1 MSIII
6 SSRPP
11 RRLPLPASLVK
22 IDTDDEGGKLSRREN
37 AGACRGGWLA
47 PRRPKKGS
55 PQFSRRTFDT
65 SETSQSTLGSAQPL
79 RLESILS
86 PKMSTNSFFL
96 ICFINPPHFH
106 NDLKCS
112 HVLWGLSRAILHI
125 QISFL
130 SFDFF
135 VNRWISFFLPFIDRE
150 LRLNTPVTFTPST
163 CFLQPPQPILLA
175 CMKHISHTWHF
186 L

>member
-1 MSIII
+1 M
-6 SSRPP
+6 
-11 RRLPLPASLVK
+11 
-22 IDTDDEGGKLSRREN
+22 SRREN

-65 SETSQSTLGSAQPL
+65 SETSQSTLGPAQPL

-130 SFDFF
+130 SFDFLSIDGS
-135 VNRWISFFLPFIDRE
+135 RSFFHLSIVSSGATHLLHS
-150 LRLNTPVTFTPST
+150 LRRHAFFS
-163 CFLQPPQPILLA
+163 PPQPILLA

>member
-1 MSIII
+1 M
-6 SSRPP
+6 
-11 RRLPLPASLVK
+11 
-22 IDTDDEGGKLSRREN
+22 SRREN

-65 SETSQSTLGSAQPL
+65 SETSQSTLGPAQPL

-135 VNRWISFFLPFIDRE
+135 VNRWISFFLPFIDRQ
-150 LRLNTPVTFTPST
+150 LRQRRRTCYTLSS

-175 CMKHISHTWHF
+175 CMNHINQYMK
-186 L
+186 